1 MHAFVVVVAAVYG
14 LLIGSFINA
23 WAYRLPRGISVAKGR
38 SFCPACKQPIRAYDN
53 IPLVSWLIL
62 RGKCRAC
69 GQRISVRYPLGEA
82 IVAALFAVVAVVD
95 GPSWMLVPHLLFVAT
110 LVLVSEVD
118 LDARIIP
125 DVVILPVAAL
135 GLALMVALKPHQWVE
150 WLVAG
155 LGAAIGLFLI
165 GEVYQRLRGVTG
177 MGMGD
182 VKMALC
188 MGFYLG
194 TAVVPALFIA
204 FVVGAIGGV
213 VLMTIGGRG
222 GKTAVPFG
230 PFLALGAVV
239 ALFVGRPLIHAYLHL
254 ALRR

>member
-1 MHAFVVVVAAVYG
+1 MGAFVVIVAAVYG
-14 LLIGSFINA
+14 LIIGSFINA
-23 WAYRLPRGISVAKGR
+23 WAYRLPRGISVARGR
-38 SFCPACKQPIRAYDN
+38 SFCPQCDAPIRAYDN

-62 RGKCRAC
+62 RGRCRSC
-69 GQRISVRYPLGEA
+69 GERISVRYPLGEA
-82 IVAALFAVVAVVD
+82 LVGVLFAVVAVVD
-95 GPSWMLVPHLLFVAT
+95 GPSWMLAPHLLFVAT

-118 LDARIIP
+118 LQVRIIP
-125 DVVILPVAAL
+125 DIVILPAAAA
-135 GLALMVALKPHQWVE
+135 GLALMVALRPGQWLE
-150 WLVAG
+150 WVVAG
-155 LGAAIGLFLI
+155 LGAALALFLI
-165 GEVYQRLRGVTG
+165 AEVYERVRGIAG

-188 MGFYLG
+188 MGFFLG
-194 TAVVPALFIA
+194 AAVVPALFIA

-213 VLMTIGGRG
+213 LLMVFAGRG

-230 PFLALGAVV
+230 PFLAAGAIV

>member
-1 MHAFVVVVAAVYG
+1 MHAFAVAVAAVYG
-14 LLIGSFINA
+14 LIIGSFINA
-23 WAYRLPRGISVAKGR
+23 WAYRLPRRISIAKGR
-38 SFCPACKQPIRAYDN
+38 SFCPACESPIRARDN
-53 IPLVSWLIL
+53 VPLVSWLLL
-62 RGKCRAC
+62 RGRCRSC
-69 GQRISVRYPLGEA
+69 GERISVRYPLGELA
-82 IVAALFAVVAVVD
+82 VGVLFAVVAVVD
-95 GPSWMLVPHLLFVAT
+95 GPSWLLAPHLLFVAT

-118 LDARIIP
+118 IDARIIP
-125 DVVILPVAAL
+125 DVIILPSAVL
-135 GLALMVALKPHQWVE
+135 GLALMVAIKPGRWVE
-150 WLVAG
+150 WLAAG
-155 LGAAIGLFLI
+155 LGAALGMFLV
-165 GEVYQRLRGVTG
+165 GEIYMRLRGVTG

-194 TAVVPALFIA
+194 VAVVPALFIA

-213 VLMTIGGRG
+213 ILMAVTGRG

-239 ALFVGRPLIHAYLHL
+239 GLFAGEPLIHAYLHL